1 MMGVSTKERFAF
13 EERAALSP
21 GKARAPMPAPRRNSN
36 RPRIAVVGCGR
47 MAAKVHLPSLARLGA
62 TNRCDLVAACDLNAQ
77 AAAETASRFGFAQ
90 AYTDLDAMLKA
101 ERPDGVVVLTQTAV
115 MARVAG
121 RVLRKGFPV
130 MLEKPPGQS
139 AKECRSL
146 IRAAAAGK
154 RGGVKHMVAFNRR
167 FCPFLVQAHTL
178 QAGMVAQ
185 GASGL
190 MYRAGRQDADFW
202 TTAIHSIDALR
213 YLASAGGGMA
223 EVETERMVLPGDK
236 AASFIMRIG
245 YASGG
250 AGTLS
255 IRPVAG
261 VRLEEYDLF
270 AGNRVARV
278 RFCMGWPHDAPG
290 DCRLYEG
297 DRQLP
302 VADALKPFAKLRAKK
317 DLFGAIQAGF
327 YGENAAF
334 VEALATG
341 KPMGPSLPE
350 SLASV
355 EIGEAMQAGRRWKLR
370 AAQ

>member
-1 MMGVSTKERFAF
+1 
-13 EERAALSP
+13 
-21 GKARAPMPAPRRNSN
+21 
-36 RPRIAVVGCGR
+36 
-47 MAAKVHLPSLARLGA
+47 MAAKVHLPSLAHLGA
-62 TNRCDLVAACDLNAQ
+62 TKRCDLAAACDLNAQ
-77 AAAETASRFGFAQ
+77 AAAETATRFGFAQ
-90 AYTDLDAMLKA
+90 AYTDLDTMLKT

-146 IRAAAAGK
+146 IRAAAAGR

-167 FCPFLVQAHTL
+167 FCPFVAQAHAL
-178 QAGMVAQ
+178 QAGKQPQ

-213 YLASAGGGMA
+213 YLGGEM
-223 EVETERMVLPGDK
+223 ERVDTERVVLPGDR

-302 VADALKPFAKLRAKK
+302 IADALKPFAKLRAKK
-317 DLFGAIQAGF
+317 DLFGAVQAGF

-341 KPMGPSLPE
+341 KPMGPSLSE

-370 AAQ
+370 AGR

>member
-1 MMGVSTKERFAF
+1 
-13 EERAALSP
+13 
-21 GKARAPMPAPRRNSN
+21 MPTPRRNSN

-47 MAAKVHLPSLARLGA
+47 MAAKVHLPSLAHLGA
-62 TNRCDLVAACDLNAQ
+62 TKQCDLAAACDLNAQ
-77 AAAETASRFGFAQ
+77 AAAETATRFGFAQ
-90 AYTDLDAMLKA
+90 AYADLDTMLEA
-101 ERPDGVVVLTQTAV
+101 ERPDGVVVLTQTSV

-121 RVLRKGFPV
+121 RVLRKGYPV

-139 AKECRSL
+139 SKECRSL
-146 IRAAAAGK
+146 VRAAAAGK

-167 FCPFLVQAHTL
+167 FCPFVVQAHAL
-178 QAGMVAQ
+178 MAGAKTQ

-190 MYRAGRQDADFW
+190 MYRAGRRDADFW

-213 YLASAGGGMA
+213 YLGGDMA
-223 EVETERMVLPGDK
+223 EVETERVVLPGDK
-236 AASFIMRIG
+236 AASFIMRIA

-270 AGNRVARV
+270 AANRVARV
-278 RFCMGWPHDAPG
+278 RFCMGWPHDEPG
-290 DCRLYEG
+290 GCRLYEG

-302 VADALKPFAKLRAKK
+302 VADALKPFAKLRGKK
-317 DLFGAIQAGF
+317 DLFAAIQAGF

-334 VEALATG
+334 VHALATG
-341 KPMGPSLPE
+341 APMGPSLAE

-370 AAQ
+370 AARQR